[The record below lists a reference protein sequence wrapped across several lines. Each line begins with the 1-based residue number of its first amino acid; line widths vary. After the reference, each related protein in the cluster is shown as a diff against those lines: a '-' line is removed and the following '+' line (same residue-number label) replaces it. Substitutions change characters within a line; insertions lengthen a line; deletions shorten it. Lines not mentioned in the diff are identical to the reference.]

1 MSKRWKIIVAL
12 LALVALAWGVAV
24 RHSEDGT
31 PWWETIGIFPA
42 VYGFIG
48 CLVIVLVSKLL
59 GKWLLQRRE
68 DYYDDV

>member
-12 LALVALAWGVAV
+12 LALVTLAWGVAA
-24 RHSEDGT
+24 RHSEAGA
-31 PWWETIGIFPA
+31 PWWETIGVFPA
-42 VYGFIG
+42 AYGFIG